1 MLTPVQPHELSTYV
15 PTELCAADF
24 QVWGA
29 MLPHAANLSRNF
41 GGYAFP
47 MSAASYR
54 FGTLAAF
61 ASRAAVQAARFCG
74 IAAVFMSTFLQVS
87 AVYHS

>member
-1 MLTPVQPHELSTYV
+1 
-15 PTELCAADF
+15 
-24 QVWGA
+24 
-29 MLPHAANLSRNF
+29 MLPHAANLSSHF

-47 MSAASYR
+47 MSAAAYR

-74 IAAVFMSTFLQVS
+74 TAAVFMSTFLQFS
-87 AVYHS
+87 AVYHSWLLLSPSGRRGDTVGLAHKQHG